1 MPRGEVTAR
10 HNGSGIHPPRGE
22 DMAQQP
28 TWELKTLSSSTAL
41 WATSAPNIG
50 TVSWPR
56 FAGRGGK
63 REGGKINPLP
73 NAG

>member
-50 TVSWPR
+50 TVSCHAVCR
-56 FAGRGGK
+56 DAGG
-63 REGGKINPLP
+63 EGRT
-73 NAG
+73 